1 MSLKQKTNDDSIQSH
16 FYTSTQL
23 KEQSISVP
31 AQKLREIANDT
42 TGKYKAEYIHTP
54 PGMRWCRDDNGKRV
68 LEEMPKRKK
77 RSKYIQPNDSDSE
90 SE

>member
-1 MSLKQKTNDDSIQSH
+1 MSLKQKTDDDSIQSH
-16 FYTSTQL
+16 FYTSAQL

-31 AQKLREIANDT
+31 AKKLREIIDDT

-54 PGMRWCRDDNGKRV
+54 PGMRWGRDVNGKRV

-77 RSKYIQPNDSDSE
+77 RSKYIRNDSDSD